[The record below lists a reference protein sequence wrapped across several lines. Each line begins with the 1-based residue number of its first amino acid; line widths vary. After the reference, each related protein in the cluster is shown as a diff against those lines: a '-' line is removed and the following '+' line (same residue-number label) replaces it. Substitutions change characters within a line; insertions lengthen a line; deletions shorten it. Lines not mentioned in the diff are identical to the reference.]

1 MLCHLDDVGAR
12 VTRLL
17 PIDWIGG
24 NFTRNHGVLQPDIC
38 DIWVSGCIGYPAKKT
53 QTSSN
58 ILKPNLGWF
67 QSIDWL
73 AQLYLELPLY
83 HCWQPHFTIGET
95 RKTIHRISMLWLL
108 RVLYDQKLRMKPSDP
123 AVGPRISPESRE
135 THRRRSLTVTNGRG
149 QIRSNLGSVGS
160 NLSKIS

>member
-1 MLCHLDDVGAR
+1 MLCHPDDVGAR
-12 VTRLL
+12 ATRML
-17 PIDWIGG
+17 PIDWIEGK
-24 NFTRNHGVLQPDIC
+24 FTRSHGVLQPDIC

-58 ILKPNLGWF
+58 ILKPNLGWL

-73 AQLYLELPLY
+73 AQLYLVLPLY

-108 RVLYDQKLRMKPSDP
+108 LYDQELRMKPSDP

-135 THRRRSLTVTNGRG
+135 THRRRSLTVKKWPRSDTIELG
-149 QIRSNLGSVGS
+149 QCGVKL
-160 NLSKIS
+160 K